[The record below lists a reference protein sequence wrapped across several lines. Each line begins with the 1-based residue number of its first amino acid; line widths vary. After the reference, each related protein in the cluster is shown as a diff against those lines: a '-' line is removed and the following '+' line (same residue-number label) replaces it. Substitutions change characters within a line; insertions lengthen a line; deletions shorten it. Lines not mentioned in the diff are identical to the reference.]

1 MAERIIVG
9 NLDCETDFAA
19 ASAGNPCPPAL
30 PRHVLENI
38 AAASTL
44 LRVFCEEGDL
54 LWTPVEV
61 DSGRLTGPPELA
73 RPALTSGPLA
83 AAAEERALLA
93 WGETGAVAAARSG
106 RPPAH
111 PFREEAPLAENLW
124 NLPTATPG
132 AAAKINDK
140 RFCQQLRE
148 KLGLALPASRI
159 VESIEELEKH
169 LDAEKNRPELA
180 GGWILKAPFSAA
192 GRLRVV
198 STGPEAGELELKRA
212 RNLFEAQGAL
222 VFEPWL
228 ERTADFGFCA
238 LVLSERTILLG
249 SHGLETSPQGRFLG
263 LVFDSPAPAVGLAAP
278 ADRDELEAAVTAAAE
293 VAREEGYLGPLEIDC
308 WSWRDENGA
317 DRFHPLGEI
326 NARISFG
333 LVGRAIIE
341 KLSGSHGWLVKKP
354 ARLNIGVGQA
364 PSEDLPSAELLSPEP
379 PDGCGAWLQQIPAP

>member
-83 AAAEERALLA
+83 AVAEERAMLA
-93 WGETGAVAAARSG
+93 WGETGAVAAARSE

-111 PFREEAPLAENLW
+111 PFRVEAPLAENLW

-198 STGPEAGELELKRA
+198 STGPGAGELELKRA

-249 SHGLETSPQGRFLG
+249 PHGLETSPQGRFLG

-278 ADRDELEAAVTAAAE
+278 ADRDGLEAAVTAAAE
-293 VAREEGYLGPLEIDC
+293 AAREEGYLGPLEVDC

-354 ARLNIGVGQA
+354 ARLNIGAGQA

>member
-19 ASAGNPCPPAL
+19 ASAGSPCPPAL

-83 AAAEERALLA
+83 AAAEERAMLA
-93 WGETGAVAAARSG
+93 WGETGAVAAARSE

-124 NLPTATPG
+124 NLPTATPD
-132 AAAKINDK
+132 AATKVNDK

-169 LDAEKNRPELA
+169 LDAEKNQPELA

-249 SHGLETSPQGRFLG
+249 PHGLETSPQGRFLG

-278 ADRDELEAAVTAAAE
+278 ADRDGLEAAVTAAAE
-293 VAREEGYLGPLEIDC
+293 AAREEGYLGPLEIDC

-354 ARLNIGVGQA
+354 ARLNIGAGQA

>member
-19 ASAGNPCPPAL
+19 ASSGSPRPPVL

-44 LRVFCEEGDL
+44 LRVFCEEGDR

-93 WGETGAVAAARSG
+93 WGETGDVAAARSG
-106 RPPAH
+106 PPPAR
-111 PFREEAPLAENLW
+111 PFREGAPIAENLW
-124 NLPTATPG
+124 NLPATTPG
-132 AAAKINDK
+132 AAAKVNDK
-140 RFCQQLRE
+140 RFCQRLRE

-159 VESIEELEKH
+159 VESIPELEKH
-169 LDAEKNRPELA
+169 LEAEKNRPELS

-198 STGPEAGELELKRA
+198 SAGPEAGELELKRA
-212 RNLFEAQGAL
+212 RNLFEVQGAL

-228 ERTADFGFCA
+228 ERTADFGFCS
-238 LVLSERTILLG
+238 LVLEERTILLG
-249 SHGLETSPQGRFLG
+249 SHGLETSPQGRFRG
-263 LVFDSPAPAVGLAAP
+263 LVFDPPAPAGGLAAP
-278 ADRDELEAAVTAAAE
+278 ADRAELEAAVAAAAE
-293 VAREEGYLGPLEIDC
+293 AAREEGYLGPLEIDC
-308 WSWRDENGA
+308 WSWRDGNGA

-341 KLSGSHGWLVKKP
+341 KLSGSHGWLVKEP
-354 ARLNIGVGQA
+354 ARLNIGAGQTH
-364 PSEDLPSAELLSPEP
+364 SEDGSSIELLSPEP

>member
-19 ASAGNPCPPAL
+19 ASAGNPCPQAL

-61 DSGRLTGPPELA
+61 DGGRLTGPPELA
-73 RPALTSGPLA
+73 RPALISGPLA

-106 RPPAH
+106 RSPAH
-111 PFREEAPLAENLW
+111 PFREETPLAENLW
-124 NLPTATPG
+124 NLPTATPD
-132 AAAKINDK
+132 AATKVNDK

-263 LVFDSPAPAVGLAAP
+263 LVFDSPAPAVGLVAP

-341 KLSGSHGWLVKKP
+341 TLGEVAGWCSQEP
-354 ARLNIGVGQA
+354 ARLLIGPQ
-364 PSEDLPSAELLSPEP
+364 ELRDDSAEAIELLHPAE
-379 PDGCGAWLQQIPAP
+379 PDGCGAWLERSSS

>member
-19 ASAGNPCPPAL
+19 ASAGNPCPQAL

-61 DSGRLTGPPELA
+61 DGGRLTGPPELA
-73 RPALTSGPLA
+73 RPALTSAPLA
-83 AAAEERALLA
+83 AAAEERAMLA

-124 NLPTATPG
+124 NLPTATPD

-159 VESIEELEKH
+159 VGSIEELEKH

-263 LVFDSPAPAVGLAAP
+263 LVFDSPAPAVGLVAP

-341 KLSGSHGWLVKKP
+341 TLGEVAGWCSQEP
-354 ARLNIGVGQA
+354 ARLLIGPQ
-364 PSEDLPSAELLSPEP
+364 ELRDDSAETIELLHPAE
-379 PDGCGAWLQQIPAP
+379 PDGCGAWLERSSS

>member
-9 NLDCETDFAA
+9 NLDCEADFAA
-19 ASAGNPCPPAL
+19 ASAGNPRPPAL

-54 LWTPVEV
+54 LWTPVAV
-61 DSGRLTGPPELA
+61 DGGRLTGPPELA
-73 RPALTSGPLA
+73 RPSLTSGPLA
-83 AAAEERALLA
+83 AAVEKRTLLA
-93 WGETGAVAAARSG
+93 WGETGDVAAARSG
-106 RPPAH
+106 RPPAQ
-111 PFREEAPLAENLW
+111 PFREEAPLGENLW

-132 AAAKINDK
+132 AAAKVNDK

-148 KLGLALPASRI
+148 KLGLALPTSRI

-169 LDAEKNRPELA
+169 LEAEKNRPELS

-198 STGPEAGELELKRA
+198 SAGPEAGELELKRA

-228 ERTADFGFCA
+228 ERTADFGFCS
-238 LVLSERTILLG
+238 LVLAERTILLG
-249 SHGLETSPQGRFLG
+249 SHSLETSPQGRFRG
-263 LVFDSPAPAVGLAAP
+263 LVFNPPAPAVSLAAP
-278 ADRDELEAAVTAAAE
+278 ADQAELEATVAAASE
-293 VAREEGYLGPLEIDC
+293 AAREEGYLGPLEIDC
-308 WSWRDENGA
+308 WSWRDENGT

-341 KLSGSHGWLVKKP
+341 KLSCSQDWLVKEP
-354 ARLNIGVGQA
+354 ARLNIGTGQA
-364 PSEDLPSAELLSPEP
+364 HSEDVPSTELLSPEP
-379 PDGCGAWLQQIPAP
+379 PDGCGAWLQQVAAP